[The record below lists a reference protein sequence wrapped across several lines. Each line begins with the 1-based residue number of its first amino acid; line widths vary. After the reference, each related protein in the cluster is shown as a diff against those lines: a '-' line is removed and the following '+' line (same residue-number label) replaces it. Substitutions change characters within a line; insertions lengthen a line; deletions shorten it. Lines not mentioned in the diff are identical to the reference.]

1 MPEGF
6 LEQLMITPRGYF
18 LDGESGWRNNGEPEK
33 RKY

>member
-1 MPEGF
+1 
-6 LEQLMITPRGYF
+6 LMITPRGYF